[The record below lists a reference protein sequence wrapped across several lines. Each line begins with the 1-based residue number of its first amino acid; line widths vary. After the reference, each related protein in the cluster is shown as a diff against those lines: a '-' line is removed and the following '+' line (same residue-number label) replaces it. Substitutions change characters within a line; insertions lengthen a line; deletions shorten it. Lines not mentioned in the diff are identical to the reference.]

1 MSFAEEGRSSRA
13 GRAGNAGCRMIL
25 LASLAM
31 LCSFSLCAHDGIGNA
46 DTVRVRQPLKFNGRW
61 PASPLYA
68 ADASIRFEDTLGVV
82 HRIGRLTDKN
92 GAPEGYVSH
101 IETPVCSDTLCNL
114 MDIRMFWSL
123 SGSYWGYDTIPRKPL
138 TKNDHIKFN
147 EKDYEK
153 LHELLMDEQ
162 SILRRR
168 HKDDLF
174 DKEAKRVSN
183 VVDAVTGA
191 TAKEVKEAVVDGA
204 VYSSYTIYHLVHSQL
219 AAVIRDDVRKNLLP
233 GLAEKLINS
242 ERADERIFLIK
253 ELEAGQLPAYTGK
266 MIETIPMAIPIDRLY
281 IMKKL
286 PSASWNRKDVQVPV
300 AEMAELLDIHSLSHF
315 LNQLK
320 AADTL
325 HIECLRKLSERL
337 PYFSVNQV
345 RTYLSLL
352 ERDPEFLK
360 DPAIV
365 KAVKE
370 TAAGPGYQ
378 YRSYLESFLAK
389 NQLQ

>member
-1 MSFAEEGRSSRA
+1 MYFAGKGR
-13 GRAGNAGCRMIL
+13 GRKSWRGREARQRTLL
-25 LASLAM
+25 LASLAV
-31 LCSFSLCAHDGIGNA
+31 LWSFSLCARDGIA
-46 DTVRVRQPLKFNGRW
+46 DTVRVRQPLKFSGSW
-61 PASPLYA
+61 PAHPLYA
-68 ADASIRFEDTLGVV
+68 ADASVRFEDTLGVV
-82 HRIGRLTDKN
+82 HRIGRLTDSK
-92 GAPEGYVSH
+92 AVPQGYVSH

-114 MDIRMFWSL
+114 MDIRMFWTL
-123 SGSYWGYDTIPRKPL
+123 SGSYWGFDTIPRKPL
-138 TKNDHIKFN
+138 TKNDHLKFS

-219 AAVIRDDVRKNLLP
+219 AAVIREDVRKHLLP

-242 ERADERIFLIK
+242 DKVDERIFLIR
-253 ELEAGQLPAYTGK
+253 ELEEGQLPDYTGK
-266 MIETIPMAIPIDRLY
+266 MVETIPMAIPRDRLY

-300 AEMAELLDIHSLSHF
+300 AGMAEFLDIYSLSHF

-325 HIECLRKLSERL
+325 YVDCLRKLSERL
-337 PYFSVNQV
+337 PYFSVNQI

-352 ERDPEFLK
+352 ERDQSFLK

-370 TAAGPGYQ
+370 TAADPGYQ
-378 YRSYLESFLAK
+378 YRSYLDSFLAK
-389 NQLQ
+389 NQLSQ

>member
-1 MSFAEEGRSSRA
+1 MPFAGKDKGRKIGQ
-13 GRAGNAGCRMIL
+13 GRKAKRRTLL
-25 LASLAM
+25 LASLAV
-31 LCSFSLCAHDGIGNA
+31 LWSFCLSARDGA
-46 DTVRVRQPLKFNGRW
+46 DTVRTRHPLKVNGAW
-61 PASPLYA
+61 PAYTLYA
-68 ADASIRFEDTLGVV
+68 ADASIRFEDTLGVT
-82 HRIGRLTDKN
+82 HRIGRLTGKN
-92 GAPEGYVSH
+92 GTPEGYVSH

-114 MDIRMFWSL
+114 MDIRMFWTL
-123 SGSYWGYDTIPRKPL
+123 SGSYWGYDTIPLKPL
-138 TKNDHIKFN
+138 TKNDHLKFN

-174 DKEAKRVSN
+174 DKESSRVSK

-204 VYSSYTIYHLVHSQL
+204 VYSSFTIYHLVHSQL
-219 AAVIRDDVRKNLLP
+219 AAVIREDVRKNLLP
-233 GLAEKLINS
+233 GLADKLINS
-242 ERADERIFLIK
+242 EKADERVFLIK
-253 ELEAGQLPAYTGK
+253 ELEEGQLPAYTGK
-266 MIETIPMAIPIDRLY
+266 MIETIPMAVPIDRLY

-286 PSASWNRKDVQVPV
+286 PAAAWNRRDVQVPL
-300 AEMAELLDIHSLSHF
+300 AEMAEHLDIHSLSHF

-325 HIECLRKLSERL
+325 HVESLRKLGERL

-352 ERDPEFLK
+352 ERDPGFLK
-360 DPAIV
+360 DAVIM

-370 TAAGPGYQ
+370 TAADPGYQ
-378 YRSYLESFLAK
+378 YRSYLDSFLAK
-389 NQLQ
+389 NHLLP